1 MQELS
6 QSLVY
11 YLFIA
16 FILTHPRFNYAN
28 DDDDADDAD
37 DADDD
42 GETKGRR
49 TLVLY

>member
-1 MQELS
+1 MQELY

-16 FILTHPRFNYAN
+16 FILTHPRFNDAN
-28 DDDDADDAD
+28 DDDAD